1 MRKFIIIC
9 GILSV
14 LFEIHGQNVFNDNFD
29 EGLKNWRV
37 IPAEA
42 ASVRIEKSEDGRS
55 LLAVAPRDANVELNS
70 CTIKTGKDLNTAGTY
85 KITYELNVAS
95 VSAGSFNLSLIFN
108 NGKDQPLKQHAFSI
122 FTAGQKTENWEKYS
136 FKFGANSECPF
147 PDGTASVTINICFR
161 EASGKSSGKV
171 MLGNVEISHVMP
183 STPVLPDIRK
193 TDAGQIPV
201 RFEDP
206 AEKDYYWIEA
216 ENFAPDDAVYG
227 SLKYRNAWTS
237 TKVGIPNESNMHSL
251 VRPLAGNEAEAS
263 AFIRISRSSYYNLW
277 VRMGSLSQWGPQRIS
292 VEVNGQK
299 FTAAPPP
306 DDQLLNDAFTWV
318 KLNPEPFKLR
328 RTRPVVLKIRNDIE
342 PRNPA
347 FVDCFL
353 LTEDLKY
360 VPSKQIPCQRYYTV
374 LPYTGP
380 LVEADIWSA
389 ARLETPVYIC
399 KDSAQQFLMQIRNLS
414 GKPQKNVCIT
424 ITLPEGVTMDSPVPR
439 PDSKPMKNHP
449 LEIPPPS
456 NFEHKVISEFGKNL
470 NQYSLTCDKDIAP
483 FDLNHKTDSLMFLV
497 LNADSKIVP
506 GSYNIKIRC
515 TTPDGHQQIVGI
527 VQQLEVLQELK
538 SAYSKDYDW
547 GVDTIYSSLLNP
559 EQQKKILDTFEKA
572 GMTIWAAR
580 PGEAVPD
587 LVARNREHWKLLSD
601 RKHLRLVGWGEWWW
615 PGNPYT
621 DESREYLH
629 NHPDS
634 AGIWR
639 NDPLGKSLENKLIC
653 PEYLIRG
660 QSETYIRNPIEKL
673 IPLLREHGIKEYLE
687 DAEYSSPLSF
697 CFCSRCKQAFASHSG
712 IPYATIKDMDADKLV
727 STYKN
732 RWVDFRCMQN
742 TELLDRITTMARQIY
757 PEINF
762 NLSSGYPSASS
773 SKQRSGIDWEQ
784 LVKLKN
790 LNGVY
795 VADELSGSAARIVQ
809 MAEWTK
815 SNQKTFSTM
824 AKGTLSLPDNPE
836 EIDSRNQAGLEAR
849 IIHDI
854 MCGAGGILVWW
865 WGTFDGRCMK
875 AFETGTRIGA
885 DYGDILRQGILARK
899 KAGITEDFYLL
910 TAENGR
916 GKLVCLV
923 NTSFVCEDI
932 VLSPENVL
940 KELPEKTIILNV
952 LSGKTETREDIRKR
966 LETSYKRGNTSI
978 WFFTKK

>member
-1 MRKFIIIC
+1 MRKFFIIC
-9 GILSV
+9 CILSI
-14 LFEIHGQNVFNDNFD
+14 LSQMHGQNVFTGNF
-29 EGLKNWRV
+29 EQGLKYWRV
-37 IPAEA
+37 IPANA
-42 ASVRIEKSEDGRS
+42 GSVKIEKSADGRN
-55 LLAVAPRDANVELNS
+55 LLEIAPKDANLELNS
-70 CTIKTGKDLNTAGTY
+70 CALKIDKDLNAAGTY
-85 KITYELNVAS
+85 KISYEMNVTA
-95 VSAGSFNLSLIFN
+95 VSAGNFTVSLVFNDA
-108 NGKDQPLKQHAFSI
+108 KDKPLKLYLTSAF
-122 FTAGQKTENWEKYS
+122 TVGQKTEGWDKYT
-136 FKFGANSECPF
+136 FKFGANSEYPF
-147 PDGTASVTINICFR
+147 PDGTASVIISLAFR
-161 EASGKSSGKV
+161 EESGKSSGKV
-171 MLGNVEISHVMP
+171 MIDNIGISKVMP
-183 STPVLPDIRK
+183 STPVPPEIK
-193 TDAGQIPV
+193 ATDAGLIPA

-206 AEKDYYWIEA
+206 ADKDYYWFEA
-216 ENFAPDDAVYG
+216 ESFAPDDAVYG
-227 SLKYRNAWTS
+227 SLKYRNAWTRV
-237 TKVGIPNESNMHSL
+237 KVGIPNESSMHSL
-251 VRPLAGNEAEAS
+251 VRPQAGNEAEAA
-263 AFIRISRSSYYNLW
+263 AFIKISRSGRYNLW
-277 VRMGSLSQWGPQRIS
+277 VRMGSLSQWGPQRIA

-299 FTAAPPP
+299 FKAEPPP
-306 DDQLLNDAFTWV
+306 EDQLLNDAFTWV
-318 KLNPEPFKLR
+318 KLNPEPLKLR
-328 RTRPVVLKIRNDIE
+328 RTRPVTLKIRNDTE
-342 PRNPA
+342 PQNPA

-353 LTEDLKY
+353 LTEDLQY
-360 VPSKQIPCQRYYTV
+360 VPAKQIPCQRYYTV
-374 LPYTGP
+374 FPYDGP

-414 GKPQKNVCIT
+414 GKPQKNLCIT
-424 ITLPEGVTMDSPVPR
+424 ITLPEGVTLDSPVP
-439 PDSKPMKNHP
+439 PQDSKPLKNHP
-449 LEIPPPS
+449 LEIPPPA
-456 NFEHKVISEFGKNL
+456 NFEHKVITEFGKTL
-470 NQYSLTCDKDIAP
+470 NQYSLTYDKEIAP
-483 FDLNHKTDSLMFLV
+483 FDLNHKTASLTFLV
-497 LNADSKIVP
+497 LNADSKIAP

-515 TTPDGHQQIVGI
+515 ATPDEHKQIAGI
-527 VQQLEVLQELK
+527 IQQLEVLPELK
-538 SAYSKDYDW
+538 SAYSKEYDW

-587 LVARNREHWKLLSD
+587 LAARNQEHWKLLSA

-621 DESREYLH
+621 DESREYIQ

-639 NDPLGKSLENKLIC
+639 NDPLGKSLTNKLIC

-660 QSETYIRNPIEKL
+660 QSETYIRNHIEKL
-673 IPLLREHGIKEYLE
+673 IPLLRDHGIKEYLE

-697 CFCSRCKQAFASHSG
+697 CFCNRCKQAFANHSG
-712 IPYATIKDMDADKLV
+712 IPYATVKDMDGDTLV

-732 RWVDFRCMQN
+732 RWIDFRCAQN

-790 LNGVY
+790 INGVY
-795 VADELSGSAARIVQ
+795 VADELSGSAAKIVQ

-815 SNQKTFSTM
+815 SNQKTFATM

-836 EIDSRNQAGLEAR
+836 EIDARNQAGLEAR
-849 IIHDI
+849 IVHDI

-885 DYGDILRQGILARK
+885 EYGDILRQGTLNRK
-899 KAGITEDFYLL
+899 KAGLSEDFYLL
-910 TAENGR
+910 TAENSR

-932 VLSPENVL
+932 VLAPETVL
-940 KELPEKTIILNV
+940 KELPEKTIFLNV

-966 LETSYKRGNTSI
+966 LDSSYKRGNTSV
-978 WFFTKK
+978 WFFAKK